1 MNLDDLRRALA
12 GVDRQILGLISRR
25 QALASEIGEE
35 KRRAGRPTRD
45 FEQEREVLQRAR
57 AVAAELG
64 LPPEVAEEI
73 LLLLIRSSLTIQEQG
88 HVAAARGGSGRR
100 VLIIGGAGKM
110 GRWMTRFLQAQG
122 FTAEVADPAAG
133 PVSDIPHRADW
144 RDSPLD
150 HDLVVV
156 AAPLRAT
163 NDILLELAGRR
174 PPGVVFDIGSLKSPL
189 RPGLRALA
197 AAGVRVASI
206 HPMFGPDTELLS
218 GRHVIFVDAG
228 SPEAT
233 AAARECFSSTMAIQ
247 VGMTLEDHDRLIA
260 FVLGLSHAVNI
271 AFFTALAGS
280 GENVPQLARLSSTTF
295 DAQLA
300 IAAAVAEENPHLYFE
315 IQSLN
320 DFGGVSLA
328 GLAGAVERLR
338 AAVEAGDEAAFVSL
352 MERGRD
358 YLRRRGGRA

>member
-1 MNLDDLRRALA
+1 MSLDDLRRALA
-12 GVDRQILGLISRR
+12 EVDREILALVARR
-25 QALASEIGEE
+25 QSLSSEIGEA
-35 KRRAGRPTRD
+35 KRLAGRPPRD
-45 FEQEREVLQRAR
+45 FDQEREVVQRAR
-57 AVAAELG
+57 TVAAALQ
-64 LPPEVAEEI
+64 LSPDVAEEI
-73 LLLLIRSSLTIQEQG
+73 VLLLIRSSLTVQEQG

-100 VLIIGGAGKM
+100 VLVIGGAGKM
-110 GRWMTRFLQAQG
+110 GRWTTRFLQAQG
-122 FTAEVADPAAG
+122 FSAEVADPAG
-133 PVSDIPHRADW
+133 PVPGIPHRADW
-144 RDSPLD
+144 REGSLD

-163 NDILLELAGRR
+163 NAILLELAGRR

-197 AAGVRVASI
+197 EAGVRVTSI

-228 SPEAT
+228 SPEAI
-233 AAARECFSSTMAIQ
+233 AAARECFASTMAIL
-247 VGMTLEDHDRLIA
+247 VDMTLEDHDRLIA

-280 GENVPQLARLSSTTF
+280 GEAAPELARLSSTTF

-320 DFGGVSLA
+320 DFGGASLA
-328 GLAGAVERLR
+328 ALAGAVDRLR
-338 AAVEAGDEAAFVSL
+338 AAVETGNEAAFVSL
-352 MERGRD
+352 MARGRE
-358 YLRRRGGRA
+358 YLRRRRQP

>member
-1 MNLDDLRRALA
+1 MNLDELRRALA
-12 GVDRQILGLISRR
+12 DLDRQILGLVARR
-25 QALASEIGEE
+25 QALSSGIGEA
-35 KRRAGRPTRD
+35 KRRLGRPPRD
-45 FEQEREVLQRAR
+45 FDQEREVLQRAR
-57 AVAAELG
+57 AAAAETG
-64 LPPEVAEEI
+64 LSPEVAEEI
-73 LLLLIRSSLTIQEQG
+73 VLLLIRSSLTVQEQG

-100 VLIIGGAGKM
+100 VLVIGGAGKM

-122 FTAEVADPAAG
+122 FSAEIADPAADTVPG
-133 PVSDIPHRADW
+133 VPHRVDW
-144 RDSPLD
+144 RESPLD

-163 NDILLELAGRR
+163 NAILLELAGRR

-197 AAGVRVASI
+197 VAGVRVASI
-206 HPMFGPDTELLS
+206 HPMFGPDTDLLS
-218 GRHVIFVDAG
+218 GRHVIVVDAG

-233 AAARECFSSTMAIQ
+233 AAARECFSSTMAIL
-247 VGMTLEDHDRLIA
+247 VDMTLEDHDRLIA

-280 GENVPQLARLSSTTF
+280 GEAAPELARLSSTTF
-295 DAQLA
+295 DAQIA

-320 DFGGVSLA
+320 DFGGASLA
-328 GLAGAVERLR
+328 ALAGAVDRLR
-338 AAVEAGDEAAFVSL
+338 AAVETGDEAAFVSL
-352 MERGRD
+352 MARGRD
-358 YLRRRGGRA
+358 YLRRRGRGI